1 MKVYITKKEAFTGK
15 KNGVTYVKLSYIRPT
30 GETGEVFTTEDKY
43 KAFDV
48 DETKFLSQESV
59 KNVLAGADVV
69 EVEYDQKGYVVG
81 LE

>member
-30 GETGEVFTTEDKY
+30 GETGEVFTTEEKY

-48 DETKFLSQESV
+48 DESKYLAEQSV
-59 KNVLAGADVV
+59 KDILAAADTV